1 MAILFDSKSESVRK
15 ELFKIYHE
23 ITDPM
28 NDGFTQWEYKKS
40 LIDVKYIIDN
50 MLDCSS
56 KFGALEDEY
65 IKNKEQQKLIGILK
79 K

>member
-1 MAILFDSKSESVRK
+1 MAIMFDSKLELVRK
-15 ELFKIYHE
+15 ELYKIFHE
-23 ITDPM
+23 IQDNM
-28 NDGFTQWEYKKS
+28 NDGFVQWEHKKS

-56 KFGALEDEY
+56 KFGALEAEY